1 MGEAFFWGVLA
12 SSSLL
17 VGSALALWVRLSR
30 RAIGLVM
37 GFGAGVLISAVSYDL
52 VGEAVATADR
62 GRAVAGGLFAGCGV
76 FFAGDWYIDRLGGEG
91 RKSPGGRQTSGV
103 ALAIVLGIVLDGIPE
118 SIVLGL
124 GLIGGGGISVAFLV
138 AVFLSNLPEA
148 AAATTGLFASGWSR
162 SKIYGLWALVILVA
176 GFASLAG
183 YALLND
189 ASPNVVAFVLA
200 FAGGAILTMLA
211 DTMMPEAFEQGGKL
225 TGVVT
230 TLGFALAFA
239 ISSLE

>member
-1 MGEAFFWGVLA
+1 MGAAFFWGALA

-17 VGSALALWVRLSR
+17 VGGALALRFRLSLR
-30 RAIGLVM
+30 TIGLVM
-37 GFGAGVLISAVSYDL
+37 AFGAGVLVSAVAYDL
-52 VGEAVATADR
+52 VGEAVATAVR
-62 GRAVAGGLFAGCGV
+62 GRAVSGGLFAGCGV
-76 FFAGDWYIDRLGGEG
+76 FVAGDWYIGRLGGAG
-91 RKSPGGRQTSGV
+91 RKGPGGSQSSGI

-124 GLIGGGGISVAFLV
+124 GLIAGAGISVALLV

-148 AAATTGLFASGWSR
+148 AAATTGLAASGWSR
-162 SKIYGLWALVILVA
+162 SRIYGLWALVTLIA
-176 GFASLAG
+176 GLSSLAG
-183 YALLND
+183 YGLLND

-211 DTMMPEAFEQGGKL
+211 NTMMPEGFVHGGRL
-225 TGVVT
+225 AGVLT
-230 TLGFALAFA
+230 TLGFAVAFA